1 MNKHSRLVSVIIP
14 VYNCEKYLGQ
24 AIESVLAQTYRQVE
38 IIVVDDGS
46 TDGTADVARRFATVK
61 YHFQPNQGIG
71 ASRNRGIDLANGGF
85 FGFLDADDIWVN
97 NKLLYQMRAFDE
109 TTELD
114 MVFGHTQQFLSPY
127 LDNKVKAKLELN
139 DEIMP
144 GYVAGALLIKRKS
157 FFRAGYFSTNWRV
170 GEFIDWYLKAM
181 EVGLKSFM
189 VPEVLMKR
197 RIHNDNIGTRER
209 DSRTDYVRIL
219 KASLDRRRK
228 GNLN

>member
-1 MNKHSRLVSVIIP
+1 MNQDNPLVSVIIP
-14 VYNCEKYLGQ
+14 VYNCETYLGQ

-46 TDGTADVARRFATVK
+46 TDRSADVARRFATVT
-61 YHFQPNQGIG
+61 YRFQPNQGIG
-71 ASRNRGIDLANGGF
+71 AARNRGIDVANGGF
-85 FGFLDADDIWVN
+85 FAFLDADDIWAN
-97 NKLLYQMRAFDE
+97 NKLLYQMRAFDD

-114 MVFGHTQQFLSPY
+114 MVFGYLQQFLSPD
-127 LDNKVKAKLELN
+127 LDEKVKAKPELN

-157 FFRAGYFSTNWRV
+157 FFTAGYFSTNWRV

-197 RIHNDNIGTRER
+197 RIHNDNIGIRER

-228 GNLN
+228 GKVT

>member
-1 MNKHSRLVSVIIP
+1 MNQDNPLVSVIIP
-14 VYNCEKYLGQ
+14 VYNCGKYLGQ

-38 IIVVDDGS
+38 IIIVDDGS
-46 TDGTADVARRFATVK
+46 TDGSADVARRFATVT
-61 YHFQPNQGIG
+61 YCFQPNQGIG
-71 ASRNRGIDLANGGF
+71 AARNRGIDVANGGF
-85 FGFLDADDIWVN
+85 FAFLDADDIWVN

-114 MVFGHTQQFLSPY
+114 MVFGHTQQFLSPD
-127 LDNKVKAKLELN
+127 LDEKVKAKPELT

-144 GYVAGALLIKRKS
+144 GYVAGTLLIERES
-157 FFRAGYFSTNWRV
+157 FFRAGYFATNWRV

-181 EVGLKSFM
+181 YVGLKSFM

-197 RIHNDNIGTRER
+197 RIHNDNIGIRER

-219 KASLDRRRK
+219 KASLDRRRMGK
-228 GNLN
+228 VT